1 MDTLSYIGGLLDADG
16 SFSISISLNR
26 YTNKQGVSEPQ
37 FAFTVNF
44 RQLEKARPVLELIQ
58 ETFSAGKI
66 YNHSNPGQKML
77 TWQTTKP
84 SEAREVCNKV
94 LPYLIIKRHE
104 CELLLEALDLW
115 LDTPRGTGWGN
126 PIKPEVKMR
135 VSEISSEMNNGQQKA
150 SSRRN
155 KEIRNLLGG

>member
-1 MDTLSYIGGLLDADG
+1 
-16 SFSISISLNR
+16 
-26 YTNKQGVSEPQ
+26 
-37 FAFTVNF
+37 
-44 RQLEKARPVLELIQ
+44 
-58 ETFSAGKI
+58 
-66 YNHSNPGQKML
+66 ML